1 MAAIRSWTPAAL
13 PTVPPSRPGASEA
26 ARTARQAMFQQ
37 AIAGAQAAPQAAS
50 VQQVRP
56 TAATTPA
63 VVTTPVERVA
73 PSADAPRPERPL
85 RPGSLLDIRV

>member
-1 MAAIRSWTPAAL
+1 MAAIRSWNPAAL
-13 PTVPPSRPGASEA
+13 PTVPPSRPGAGDA
-26 ARTARQAMFQQ
+26 ARAARQAMFQQ
-37 AIAGAQAAPQAAS
+37 AISGAQAAPSTAA

-56 TAATTPA
+56 AAATTPA

-73 PSADAPRPERPL
+73 PSADAPRPDRPL